1 MATYIVDVAHSS
13 IEFSVKHMMVSKV
26 RGLFDSFSAQI
37 EGENIADLTN
47 TQIHFDINVASIS
60 TRDPARDHHL
70 ISADLF
76 HADRYP
82 KITFT
87 KTDVIAIADEHFQIV
102 GDLTIKD
109 IKRSVTFDVKYN
121 GHVINPWGTDTF
133 GFSCYTKINRK
144 DFNLTYNA
152 VLESG
157 NFLIDEQVEVS
168 VELQLQPL

>member
-1 MATYIVDVAHSS
+1 MATYIVDIAHSS

-26 RGLFDSFSAQI
+26 RGLFESFSAQI
-37 EGENIADLTN
+37 EGENIVDLAN
-47 TQIHFDINVASIS
+47 AQIHFDINVASLS
-60 TRDPARDHHL
+60 TRDAARDHHL

-87 KTDVIAIADEHFQIV
+87 KTDVIPISDKHFQIV
-102 GDLTIKD
+102 GDMMIKD
-109 IKRSVTFDVKYN
+109 IQHSVTFDVTYN

-144 DFNLTYNA
+144 DFNLTYSA
-152 VLESG
+152 LLESG